1 MIILQESTSTDSKSG
16 GDPYERDITELFQSG
31 VILVNK
37 PRGPTSHQLASW
49 ARNLLGIKKLGHGGT
64 LDPFATGVL
73 TLLCGRAT
81 RLTDI
86 VLSGEKRYVGVM
98 RFSKDVDVEKVT
110 SSLSSLVGR
119 SYNVPPKESAVKVR
133 VRSRIFNSIELL
145 DFDPKSRIFVIEID
159 CEAGTYIR
167 TLARDLGLMVGSNC
181 QLIELHRT
189 KAGTFDSSMACS
201 MQQLTDALHVY
212 REHGDERGLRRLIC
226 PIERLLTHLPRIVVK
241 DGAAAALS
249 HGATLARPGAVKVS
263 AGAKAGS
270 TVLIETLKGE
280 AVSIAELTVD
290 SEAFLEIDSG
300 EIAIPMSV
308 LMSPGTYPQTWSK
321 ST

>member
-1 MIILQESTSTDSKSG
+1 M
-16 GDPYERDITELFQSG
+16 
-31 VILVNK
+31 
-37 PRGPTSHQLASW
+37 
-49 ARNLLGIKKLGHGGT
+49 
-64 LDPFATGVL
+64 
-73 TLLCGRAT
+73 
-81 RLTDI
+81 
-86 VLSGEKRYVGVM
+86 
-98 RFSKDVDVEKVT
+98 
-110 SSLSSLVGR
+110 
-119 SYNVPPKESAVKVR
+119 
-133 VRSRIFNSIELL
+133 
-145 DFDPKSRIFVIEID
+145 
-159 CEAGTYIR
+159 
-167 TLARDLGLMVGSNC
+167 
-181 QLIELHRT
+181 
-189 KAGTFDSSMACS
+189 
-201 MQQLTDALHVY
+201 
-212 REHGDERGLRRLIC
+212 RRLIC
-226 PIERLLTHLPRIVVK
+226 PIERLLTHLPRIIVK